1 MTDGVFWQTKK
12 RIEKMAAKSH
22 REKIE
27 EYNEK
32 LANLSEHH
40 DIPRVGPG

>member
-1 MTDGVFWQTKK
+1 MLSQAKREKDRVKK
-12 RIEKMAAKSH
+12 AAQKSH

-27 EYNEK
+27 ELNQK

-40 DIPRVGPG
+40 DIPKVGPG